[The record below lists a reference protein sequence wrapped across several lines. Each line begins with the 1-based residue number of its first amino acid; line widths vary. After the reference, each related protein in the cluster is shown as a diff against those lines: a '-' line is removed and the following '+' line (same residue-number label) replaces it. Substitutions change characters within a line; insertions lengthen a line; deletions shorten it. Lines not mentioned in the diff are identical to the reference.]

1 MDTWEIAWKILEFCR
16 KQHPN
21 LRWDIKSVRKN
32 VTYIYGSSKNA
43 THIYGSDSS
52 IELTLG
58 VHKECKFEYILGSS
72 KISSP
77 IVWLGTFHVWM
88 NLEKNSDI
96 DFTLYETDKIWNEKD
111 WVLSKQSRKVMLDIF
126 NFILDEIQE

>member
-1 MDTWEIAWKILEFCR
+1 MDTQLVAEKLFKFC
-16 KQHPN
+16 KEKYPN
-21 LRWDIKSVRKN
+21 LRWDIKSARKDS
-32 VTYIYGSSKNA
+32 TYIYGS
-43 THIYGSDSS
+43 DSF
-52 IELTLG
+52 IELTLR
-58 VHKECKFEYILGSS
+58 VHKECEFEYILGSS

-88 NLEKNSDI
+88 NFEKNSDI

-111 WVLSKQSRKVMLDIF
+111 WVLSKQSRKIMLNIF

>member
-1 MDTWEIAWKILEFCR
+1 MDTQLVAEKLFKFCR
-16 KQHPN
+16 EQHPN
-21 LRWDIKSVRKN
+21 LRWDIKSVRKDS
-32 VTYIYGSSKNA
+32 TYIYGS
-43 THIYGSDSS
+43 DSF

-58 VHKECKFEYILGSS
+58 VHKEREFEYILGSS

-77 IVWLGTFHVWM
+77 MLWLGTFHVWI
-88 NLEKNSDI
+88 NFEKDSDI

-111 WVLSKQSRKVMLDIF
+111 WVLSKQSRKIMLNIF

>member
-1 MDTWEIAWKILEFCR
+1 MDTQLVAEKLFKFC
-16 KQHPN
+16 KEKYPD
-21 LRWDIKSVRKN
+21 LKWDIKSARKDS
-32 VTYIYGSSKNA
+32 TF
-43 THIYGSDSS
+43 IYGSDSF

-58 VHKECKFEYILGSS
+58 VHKECEFEYILGSS

-77 IVWLGTFHVWM
+77 IVWLGTFHVWI
-88 NLEKNSDI
+88 NFEKDSDI

-111 WVLSKQSRKVMLDIF
+111 WVLSKQSRKIMLNIF

>member
-1 MDTWEIAWKILEFCR
+1 MDTQLVAEKLFKFC
-16 KQHPN
+16 KEKYPD
-21 LRWDIKSVRKN
+21 LKWDIKSARKDS
-32 VTYIYGSSKNA
+32 TF
-43 THIYGSDSS
+43 IYGSDSF

-58 VHKECKFEYILGSS
+58 VHKECEFEYILGSS

-77 IVWLGTFHVWM
+77 MLWLGTFHVWM
-88 NLEKNSDI
+88 NFEKNSDI

-111 WVLSKQSRKVMLDIF
+111 WVLSKQSRKIMLNIF

>member
-1 MDTWEIAWKILEFCR
+1 MDTQLVAEKLFKFC
-16 KQHPN
+16 KEKYPN
-21 LRWDIKSVRKN
+21 LRWDIKSARKDS
-32 VTYIYGSSKNA
+32 TYIYGS
-43 THIYGSDSS
+43 DSF
-52 IELTLG
+52 IELTLE

-88 NLEKNSDI
+88 NFEKDSDI
-96 DFTLYETDKIWNEKD
+96 DFTLYETAKIWNEKD
-111 WVLSKQSRKVMLDIF
+111 WLLSKQSRKIMLNIF